1 MWVWIENKSDGIS
14 FVFALFLSL
23 FPSRLLFF
31 LMSYL
36 FFSDWKQ
43 ILRIWFY
50 SHALVSMNNEV
61 CRFCEKMTREKH
73 KDWLLLRNQLIFCL
87 VIFHSLSLSLFFSIV
102 FSRWFFDFKPFR
114 LAQCDQI
121 RPLSHGVRFNF
132 VIDIFICANN
142 KVTISNLLSCHFLI
156 CGIFSERNN
165 CSHRHNIKCYRIA
178 IRTHSKGN
186 WIADFFFLLLHFMWK

>member
-1 MWVWIENKSDGIS
+1 MWVWIEHKSDGIS

-87 VIFHSLSLSLFFSIV
+87 VIFHSLSLSLCFFPDDFLILNLFGWLSATKSGH
-102 FSRWFFDFKPFR
+102 FLTAFD
-114 LAQCDQI
+114 LI
-121 RPLSHGVRFNF
+121 
-132 VIDIFICANN
+132 
-142 KVTISNLLSCHFLI
+142 LLSTFL
-156 CGIFSERNN
+156 FVQTT
-165 CSHRHNIKCYRIA
+165 K
-178 IRTHSKGN
+178 
-186 WIADFFFLLLHFMWK
+186 